1 VNILAIGNRV
11 HPAIKAAEL
20 LKAYGIDAGVAD
32 MRFVKPL
39 DGGLI
44 KELGAVSGRFV
55 TVEDNALE
63 TGFGSA
69 VLEFLNAGGLR
80 PHVLR
85 LGIPDRYIEQGRPDE
100 LYDDLGLSPEKI
112 AAKTAAWIKQI

>member
-1 VNILAIGNRV
+1 M

-20 LKAYGIDAGVAD
+20 LKSSGVDAGVAD

-39 DGGLI
+39 DA
-44 KELGAVSGRFV
+44 ELVREMAGASGRLV

-69 VLEFLNAGGLR
+69 VLEYLNLAGLR
-80 PHVLR
+80 VPVLR
-85 LGIPDRYIEQGRPDE
+85 LGIPDRYIEHGRPDE
-100 LYDDLGLSPEKI
+100 LYEDLGLSSGKVADSIREWMK
-112 AAKTAAWIKQI
+112 KG